1 MRLGFLSVWTLGC
14 VILLSSCGG
23 VISRFSVDTVIDELV
38 APANVRFV
46 NESEKGE
53 SYLWDFG
60 DGTTSTEVSPQHR
73 FANSGYYTVQL
84 TTRKGDD
91 FQISKQRIYVAPP
104 QRCLV
109 EIQTDFG
116 NMVVWLFDATP
127 EHRDNFY
134 KLAKEGYYDGQ
145 LFHRVIAGFMIQA
158 GDPKSR
164 TAKPEQALGSG
175 GPGYTLSAEFIDSL
189 VHTKGMLAAART
201 PDQINPEKRSSGSQ
215 FYLVQGR
222 PQTEESLLEAE
233 GRNGVRYT
241 SYQREDY
248 LKYGGSPQLDGQYT
262 IFGRVIEGL
271 DVIDRIANQ
280 PVANGDRP
288 VEDIRI
294 KVRPVY

>member
-1 MRLGFLSVWTLGC
+1 VRLGILCVGFFASLFLLP
-14 VILLSSCGG
+14 SCGG
-23 VISRFSVDTVIDELV
+23 VVARFSVATDTDQLV
-38 APANVRFV
+38 APATVKFV

-53 SYLWDFG
+53 TYLWEFG
-60 DGTTSTEVSPQHR
+60 DGSTSTEVSPQHR

-84 TTRKGDD
+84 TTSKGDEV
-91 FQISKQRIYVAPP
+91 QVTKERIYVAPP

-109 EIQTDFG
+109 EIQTDYG
-116 NMVVWLFDATP
+116 IMVVWLYDSTP

-134 KLAKEGYYDGQ
+134 KLAKEGFYDGQ

-164 TAKPEQALGSG
+164 NAKPDQALGSG
-175 GPGYTLSAEFIDSL
+175 GPGYTLPAEFVDSL
-189 VHTKGMLAAART
+189 VHVKGMLAAART

-222 PQTEESLLEAE
+222 PQTEESLLDAE

-241 SYQREDY
+241 SFQREAY
-248 LKYGGSPQLDGQYT
+248 LEYGGAPQLDGQYT

-271 DVIDRIANQ
+271 EVIDAIANQ

-294 KVRPVY
+294 NIRPIH